1 MRRLDKSMSDLSFPT
16 SFSTKISDVFQML
29 AYIQTWYQAISHIHY
44 FLYHIHL
51 LLNLLRH

>member
-29 AYIQTWYQAISHIHY
+29 AYIQT
-44 FLYHIHL
+44 
-51 LLNLLRH
+51 